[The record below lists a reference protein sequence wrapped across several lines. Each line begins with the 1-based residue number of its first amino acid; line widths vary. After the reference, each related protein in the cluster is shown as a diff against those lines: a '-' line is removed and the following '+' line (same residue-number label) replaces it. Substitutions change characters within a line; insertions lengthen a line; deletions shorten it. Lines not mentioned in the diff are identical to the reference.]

1 MFCPKCK
8 SMMFPT
14 DGVLTCKKCGYSGKS
29 KSKASTKIITK
40 RTEDK
45 EMMVITEDTA
55 TLPKTKAECPKCGH
69 NEAFFVLRQ
78 TRASDEPETRIY
90 RCVKCSA
97 SWREY

>member
-1 MFCPKCK
+1 MFCPECK
-8 SMMFPT
+8 SMMFPK
-14 DGVLTCKKCGYSGKS
+14 DGELSCRKCGYTGKS
-29 KSKASTKIITK
+29 KSKASTKIVTE

-45 EMMVITEDTA
+45 EMMVIDGSID
-55 TLPKTKAECPKCGH
+55 TLPKTRVECPKCGH

-90 RCVKCSA
+90 RCCKCSA